1 MIRAL
6 LLSAVLYA
14 PAALACPGEDGAT
27 ADASHEGGAG
37 CHMPSAEATTA
48 ALPKD
53 GTHKTLAVDGMHCGA
68 CADKVKT
75 ALMGVDGVRGATVDH
90 ASGKVVVSFDDKK
103 TNLDA
108 LVKAVN
114 NTGFQAKIGQAPAPT
129 VTN

>member
-1 MIRAL
+1 MSRL
-6 LLSAVLYA
+6 LLLASLFVSSAA
-14 PAALACPGEDGAT
+14 FACPGNENCGSCPMPT
-27 ADASHEGGAG
+27 A
-37 CHMPSAEATTA
+37 SAAKSTTA
-48 ALPKD
+48 ALPA
-53 GTHKTLAVDGMHCGA
+53 GTQGNLDVTGMHCGS